1 MDYSCADLNGLIN
14 VADMRDVPRE
24 DIFKLC
30 VSIDATNFLIFVS
43 ELVLKVMFIFYIPYL
58 SPWFSADCAT
68 IIAHSNHFF
77 CLYKQLI
84 FSI

>member
-43 ELVLKVMFIFYIPYL
+43 ELVLKVMFISPIYL
-58 SPWFSADCAT
+58 HGF
-68 IIAHSNHFF
+68 
-77 CLYKQLI
+77 QLI
-84 FSI
+84 VLLS